1 MVQPIISKSQAHGK
15 WVDPKDVA
23 QQVVN
28 LFVAS
33 GVSGTDV
40 FVDGGTHAQSI
51 PLYDDA
57 MNIST
62 SRGCCGA
69 EK

>member
-1 MVQPIISKSQAHGK
+1 FA
-15 WVDPKDVA
+15 
-23 QQVVN
+23 
-28 LFVAS
+28 AS

-62 SRGCCGA
+62 SKGCCGA